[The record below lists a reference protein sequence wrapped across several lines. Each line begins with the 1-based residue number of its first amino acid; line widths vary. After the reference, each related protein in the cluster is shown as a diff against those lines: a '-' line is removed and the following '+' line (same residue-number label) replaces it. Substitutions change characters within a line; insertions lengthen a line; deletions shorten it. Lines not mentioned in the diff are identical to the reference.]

1 MRPIWYAVKR
11 LALGVTLIAAA
22 SAILLLS
29 DVGGRTATG
38 SASAIVRVAIL
49 QHANTVV
56 LDEGMRGTLA
66 ALEERGFRDG
76 ERLNI
81 DMFNAQ
87 GDLPTGIAIARQIT
101 TGEYDLVITSSTPS
115 MQAVANNN
123 REGKV
128 RHVFTLVADPFVSGV
143 GLDRA
148 DPQKHPPHLVGQGIF
163 PPVDQAFQ
171 LARRMLPTLER
182 IGVAWNP
189 AEANSLAFV
198 TRARD
203 VAKQM
208 NLTLL
213 EANVDNT
220 GAVNEAT
227 SSLLARRAQAIW
239 VGGDNTVN
247 AAMGSLIGTAQR
259 SGIPVF
265 TILPGVP
272 DRGTLFDVGP
282 DFYEVGRQGGLLAAE
297 ILSGQDMAS
306 IPIRDVLDIVP
317 SFVSVNLVALKGLK
331 EAWRIPDDVISTAT
345 IVVDETGIRRKEAAP
360 TATPKKTDG
369 RPLSKTWRV
378 SLVELNQTP
387 DVEES
392 EKGVLD
398 GLRES
403 GLVEGRDF
411 TQTVRNAQGDM
422 ATVSALI
429 DAAVGE
435 GADMI
440 ITLSTPTL
448 QAALQRA
455 KRTPIVFTYVADP
468 IAAGAGKSD
477 TDHAANVTGVYL
489 IAAYRQM
496 MPLIRQVA
504 PKARRLGT
512 IYVPAEVNMVSQ
524 LAVMEREVRAA
535 GLELRAIAANSAA
548 EVSEAALALIANGVH
563 AFCQLPG
570 NLTAAAFPSIAQV
583 ARRGRVPM
591 FVFQSSQAR
600 AGGII
605 AVARDY
611 YESGRESGAVAA
623 RVMRGEQPAR
633 IPFIGYS
640 GTKLLVNPAAAR
652 EVGLTIPSAILAQAD
667 EVVGR

>member
-1 MRPIWYAVKR
+1 MWYAVKR
-11 LALGVTLIAAA
+11 LTLGIALIAAA
-22 SAILLLS
+22 SVILLLS
-29 DVGGRTATG
+29 DMGGRTS
-38 SASAIVRVAIL
+38 SASPVLRVAIL

-56 LDEGMRGTLA
+56 LDDGMRGTLE

-76 ERLNI
+76 DRLKI
-81 DMFNAQ
+81 DFFNAQ

-101 TGEYDLVITSSTPS
+101 SDNYDLVITSSTPS

-128 RHVFTLVADPFVSGV
+128 RHLFTLVADPFVSGV

-148 DPQKHPPHLVGQGIF
+148 DPQKHPPYFVGQGIF
-163 PPVDQAFQ
+163 PPVEGAFQ
-171 LARRMLPTLER
+171 LARRMLPSLER

-198 TRARD
+198 TRARG
-203 VAKQM
+203 VATQM

-220 GAVNEAT
+220 GAVNEAI

-239 VGGDNTVN
+239 VGGDNTVI

-259 SGIPVF
+259 AGVPVF
-265 TILPGVP
+265 TILPGAP
-272 DRGTLFDVGP
+272 DRGTLFDIGP
-282 DFYEVGRQGGLLAAE
+282 DFYEVGRQGGFLAAD
-297 ILSGQDMAS
+297 ILGGQDPGS
-306 IPIRDVLDIVP
+306 IPIRDVQDLVP
-317 SFVSVNLVALKGLK
+317 SFLSINIKALQGLK
-331 EAWRIPDDVISTAT
+331 EPWRVPDEVIGSAT
-345 IVVDETGIRRKEAAP
+345 VVVDEAGIRKKDEGKR
-360 TATPKKTDG
+360 TATPGKADA
-369 RPLSKTWRV
+369 RPLPKTWRL

-398 GLRES
+398 GLREA

-411 TQTVRNAQGDM
+411 NKTVRNAHGDM

-435 GADMI
+435 SADLI
-440 ITLSTPTL
+440 ITFSTPTL

-455 KRTPIVFTYVADP
+455 KNTPIVFAYVADP
-468 IAAGAGKSD
+468 IAAGAGTSD
-477 TDHAANVTGVYL
+477 TNHAPNVTGVYL
-489 IAAYRQM
+489 IGAYAQM
-496 MPLIRQVA
+496 MPLIRQIT

-524 LAVMEREVRAA
+524 LEVMEREVRAA
-535 GLELRAIAANSAA
+535 GMELKSIAANSAP
-548 EVSEAALALIANGVH
+548 EVSDAALALIANGVD
-563 AFCQLPG
+563 AICQLPG
-570 NLTAAAFPSIAQV
+570 NLTAAAFPSLVQV

-591 FVFQSSQAR
+591 FVYQSSQAR
-600 AGGII
+600 AGAIV

-611 YESGRESGAVAA
+611 YESGRETGMVAA
-623 RVMRGEQPAR
+623 RVMRGEAPAR
-633 IPFIGYS
+633 IPFAGYS

-652 EVGLTIPSAILAQAD
+652 EIGITIPSAILAQAD

>member
-1 MRPIWYAVKR
+1 MRPVWHAVKR

-22 SAILLLS
+22 SVILLLS
-29 DVGGRTATG
+29 DLGGRTG
-38 SASAIVRVAIL
+38 SASATILRIAIL

-56 LDEGMRGTLA
+56 LDDGIRGTLE
-66 ALEERGFRDG
+66 ALEEQGFRDG
-76 ERLNI
+76 ERLKI
-81 DMFNAQ
+81 DLFNAQ
-87 GDLPTGIAIARQIT
+87 GDLPTGIAIARQLT
-101 TGEYDLVITSSTPS
+101 TGDYDLVITSSTPS
-115 MQAVANNN
+115 MQAVANSN

-128 RHVFTLVADPFVSGV
+128 RHLFTLVADPFVAGV

-148 DPQKHPPHLVGQGIF
+148 DPLKHPPHLVGQGIF
-163 PPVDQAFQ
+163 PPVERAFQ

-198 TRARD
+198 TRARE

-220 GAVNEAT
+220 GAVNEAI

-239 VGGDNTVN
+239 VGGDNTVI

-265 TILPGVP
+265 TILPGAP

-282 DFYEVGRQGGLLAAE
+282 DFYQVGRQGGLLAAE

-306 IPIRDVLDIVP
+306 IPIRDVQDVVP
-317 SFVSVNLVALKGLK
+317 SFSSVNLKALKGLK
-331 EAWRIPDDVISTAT
+331 EAWRIPDDVISAAS

-360 TATPKKTDG
+360 ATPKKTDA

-429 DAAVGE
+429 DAAVGD

-455 KRTPIVFTYVADP
+455 RRTPIVFTYVADP

-496 MPLIRQVA
+496 MPLIRQIA
-504 PKARRLGT
+504 PNARQLGT

-535 GLELRAIAANSAA
+535 GLELKTIAANSAA
-548 EVSEAALALIANGVH
+548 EVSDAALALIANGVQ

-600 AGGII
+600 AGGIV

-611 YESGRESGAVAA
+611 YESGRESGALAA

-640 GTKLLVNPAAAR
+640 GTKLIVNPAAAR
-652 EVGLTIPSAILAQAD
+652 EAGLTIPSGILAQAD